1 MSETEKLLE
10 EKKELAGAENEL
22 TGAENELAGAEK
34 EIVGA
39 EKELTG
45 AEKEIA
51 GANEGEFNSLAA
63 TFTDLP
69 LGLLI
74 CQPIIEVAKGQAALC
89 NVYLETLM
97 KLAYTEDSTKE
108 NRKTNIISFEYD
120 KVVVD
125 KVTGQVGLKKYKI
138 NAPLLSLVPVPAFT
152 MEEATVAFTMEV
164 NQMSNNVDTNE
175 SELTSDVKLSFWGQ
189 TAQIGGRVAAK
200 SEHTRQT
207 DSHAKYELHARAVQ
221 QAPAEGMAKLT
232 DLLASTI
239 EPIELTN

>member
-22 TGAENELAGAEK
+22 TGAEK

-45 AEKEIA
+45 AEKEIV

>member
-45 AEKEIA
+45 AEKEIV